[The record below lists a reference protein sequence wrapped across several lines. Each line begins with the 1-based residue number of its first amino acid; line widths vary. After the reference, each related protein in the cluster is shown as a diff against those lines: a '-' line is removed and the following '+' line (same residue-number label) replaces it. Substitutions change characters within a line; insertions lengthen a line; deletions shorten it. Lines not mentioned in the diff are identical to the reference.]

1 MSAYLY
7 VCTRNTLLLLNVLK
21 NLRRPEQPRKWFETL
36 KNVHPLQVGTSSDIQ
51 QPASGM
57 SHDWAKARAGI
68 KFSYHVDLRDSF
80 GPYGFLLPGSQIV
93 STAREIWQAIKTIV
107 DNLSP

>member
-1 MSAYLY
+1 MLLKYSLKLIEIPLVPSTAYYAEIGAKLFL
-7 VCTRNTLLLLNVLK
+7 C
-21 NLRRPEQPRKWFETL
+21 F
-36 KNVHPLQVGTSSDIQ
+36 QVGTAAELR

-68 KFSYHVDLRDSF
+68 KFSYHVDLRGSL

-93 STAREIWQAIKTIV
+93 STAQETWQAVKAII
-107 DNLSP
+107 DNISP